1 MKGYNKLTDVRY
13 ALSENELLVEIRQG
27 LVIHRICKT
36 LFKEIEVDQSSIE
49 LLVDFVSV
57 KLRKRDKDAVW
68 DQGCG
73 YDISEF
79 SIPNFG

>member
-1 MKGYNKLTDVRY
+1 MKGYNKLSDVRY
-13 ALSENELLVEIRQG
+13 GLSENELLLEIRQG
-27 LVIHRICKT
+27 SIFHRFCKT
-36 LFKEIEVDQSSIE
+36 LFKEIEVDQSSVE

-68 DQGCG
+68 DQGVG

-79 SIPNFG
+79 SIPNIG